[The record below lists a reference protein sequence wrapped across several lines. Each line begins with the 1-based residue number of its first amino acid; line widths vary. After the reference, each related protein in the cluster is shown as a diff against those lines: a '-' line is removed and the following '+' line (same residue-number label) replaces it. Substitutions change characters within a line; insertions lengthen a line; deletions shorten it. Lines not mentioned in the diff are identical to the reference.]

1 MTVDYARQQSL
12 RIPKLE
18 ISVVGVGGTGSWVA
32 LFSAISGSPKIK
44 LFDPDILEIHNLNRL
59 PFPAKAVNKLK
70 VIAMKELIHQLRPE
84 CTVLTFDTKIDE
96 SSISLLEGTVYDCTD
111 NRKSQDMI
119 QEYCEKEKLSY
130 RRVGYDGNHI
140 TTITKG
146 VPQNTQKEPQN
157 GYQIIPSWVIPSV
170 LSASLGVFS
179 VLRTNNQSS
188 FIGDI
193 HKLYNLQEEPSAIKP
208 IDRNSRLRM
217 AEDLGD

>member
-1 MTVDYARQQSL
+1 MSIDYVRQESL

-59 PFPAKAVNKLK
+59 PFAPNSVNKPK
-70 VIAMKELIHQLRPE
+70 VIAMKELIHQLRPD
-84 CTVLTFDTKIDE
+84 CTVLTFDSKIDE
-96 SSISLLEGTVYDCTD
+96 SSLILLEGTVYDCTD
-111 NRKSQDMI
+111 NRASQDMI

-146 VPQNTQKEPQN
+146 VPQNTKEEPQN
-157 GYQIIPSWVIPSV
+157 GYQIVPSWVIPSV
-170 LSASLGVFS
+170 ISASLGVFS
-179 VLRTNNQSS
+179 VLRTRNQSS

-193 HKLYNLQEEPSAIKP
+193 HKLYNLQEEPSTVKP
-208 IDRNSRLRM
+208 RDRNSESSIGV
-217 AEDLGD
+217 EDL